1 MLVTDEKGLTK
12 RLDQLN
18 QNLEKICST
27 IEGCS
32 VMLSLS
38 CLCVAASGEYQAV
51 DENGSPT
58 QSLEDLL
65 KLFGIFFKD
74 AIVKGYKEN
83 NQESAGD
90 NNG

>member
-51 DENGSPT
+51 DGNGSPT
-58 QSLEDLL
+58 PSLRGLM
-65 KLFGIFFKD
+65 KFFGAFFKD
-74 AIVKGYKEN
+74 ATVKGNNES